1 MSDSGILS
9 DSSRG
14 LSHMRGDRKLP
25 IFDTNL
31 SGKMP
36 KRVFLKDK
44 RKERYGNGK
53 KYRDSEV
60 V

>member
-1 MSDSGILS
+1 
-9 DSSRG
+9 
-14 LSHMRGDRKLP
+14 MRGDRKLP